1 MPARRAKQA
10 EHAPV
15 SLVST
20 TPSDPEP
27 DPIAEQPDL
36 LGDVDVARAGISMLY
51 AMLDE
56 LCARHDLDDAWLV
69 VENPT
74 LGRQVF
80 RAGRRPIA
88 DAEHELLD
96 SDPGLHTIP
105 PLSGGRIDESL
116 VRAVAGLALHLDVV
130 RYEAGHDDLT
140 GLLDRRRFT
149 EQAEAAIAHTVRHDR
164 RFCLVLLD
172 LDGLKAINDTDGHA
186 AGDALLRELGRR
198 LRERLR
204 VEDIAARVGGDEFAV
219 ILPELDAAFAP
230 ELLERVSKANDEA
243 IEFSAGIA
251 RCPEDATSFDD
262 LYHIADERLLA
273 AKRDR
278 GKQ

>member
-20 TPSDPEP
+20 TPPAP
-27 DPIAEQPDL
+27 DERADDADL
-36 LGDVDVARAGISMLY
+36 VGDVDVGRPGISLLY

-56 LCARHDLDDAWLV
+56 LCARHELDDAWLV

-88 DAEHELLD
+88 DAEHDLLD
-96 SDPGLHTIP
+96 SDPGLHTSP
-105 PLSGGRIDESL
+105 PLPRGQIDESL

-130 RYEAGHDDLT
+130 RYDAGHDDLT

-149 EQAEAAIAHTVRHDR
+149 EQAEAAIAHTVRHER

-172 LDGLKAINDTDGHA
+172 LDGLKGINDTDGHA

-204 VEDIAARVGGDEFAV
+204 VEDVAARVGGDEFAV
-219 ILPELDAAFAP
+219 ILPELDAEFAP
-230 ELLERVSKANDEA
+230 ELLERVSKANGDA

-251 RCPEDATSFDD
+251 CCPEDATTFDD

-273 AKRDR
+273 AKRER
-278 GKQ
+278 AKQ

>member
-1 MPARRAKQA
+1 
-10 EHAPV
+10 
-15 SLVST
+15 
-20 TPSDPEP
+20 
-27 DPIAEQPDL
+27 
-36 LGDVDVARAGISMLY
+36 
-51 AMLDE
+51 
-56 LCARHDLDDAWLV
+56 
-69 VENPT
+69 
-74 LGRQVF
+74 
-80 RAGRRPIA
+80 
-88 DAEHELLD
+88 
-96 SDPGLHTIP
+96 
-105 PLSGGRIDESL
+105 
-116 VRAVAGLALHLDVV
+116 
-130 RYEAGHDDLT
+130 
-140 GLLDRRRFT
+140 
-149 EQAEAAIAHTVRHDR
+149 
-164 RFCLVLLD
+164 VLLD